1 MRGRRLNATLSTPA
15 SLRRRTRLAISAVLA
30 DVCGAR
36 WPRQLRALILTG
48 SMARDEA
55 TAYEQDGVL
64 TVAGDAECLA
74 VFSHRWSI
82 PSARAFAQVG
92 CEAERRL
99 RAEAVACPVGIS
111 GVAFGYLRDNP
122 PHCFG
127 LELRQAGRVI
137 WGDLDVLGLMPG
149 YSACDIPLRD
159 GFNLLSNRIVEF
171 LAAAATSPAALDYA
185 ALKLGLDTG
194 TAYLISRRRFV
205 TGYAA
210 RQQVLARLAAPC
222 AADTLLCTQRKLA
235 AARPHLSAEQKNRI
249 LHQALALWHELR
261 GRVADDPWPARLR
274 AIANALRHGRL
285 QTRNRIYAA
294 AVAAL
299 EAGNLSQAGGIVAD
313 YRRLVE
319 HTRA

>member
-1 MRGRRLNATLSTPA
+1 LNAALSTPD
-15 SLRRRTRLAISAVLA
+15 SLRRRGRLAISEALA

-36 WPRQLRALILTG
+36 WPRHLRALILTG

-55 TAYEQDGVL
+55 TAYERDGVL

-82 PSARAFAQVG
+82 PSRRSLLQAGRD
-92 CEAERRL
+92 AERRL
-99 RAEAVACPVGIS
+99 RAHAIACPVGLS
-111 GVAFGYLRDNP
+111 GVAPAYLRDNP

-159 GFNLLSNRIVEF
+159 GFNLLSNRIVEY
-171 LAAAATSPAALDYA
+171 LAAADGAPLALDYA

-210 RQQVLARLAAPC
+210 RQQVLARLSAPC
-222 AADTLLCTQRKLA
+222 AAETLLCTQLKLA
-235 AARPHLSAEQKNRI
+235 AAPPELNPEQKDRI
-249 LHQALALWHELR
+249 LQHALALWHTLR
-261 GRVADDPWPARLR
+261 RRLPRATWPMRLR
-274 AIANALRHGRL
+274 TAANSLRRGSL
-285 QTRNRIYAA
+285 QTRTRIYAA

-299 EAGNLSQAGGIVAD
+299 EARDFSSAAAIVAD

>member
-1 MRGRRLNATLSTPA
+1 MNAALSTPA
-15 SLRRRTRLAISAVLA
+15 TLRRRTRLAVSEVLA
-30 DVCGAR
+30 EVCGAR
-36 WPRQLRALILTG
+36 WPRHLRALILTG

-55 TAYEQDGVL
+55 TAYECDGVL

-74 VFSHRWSI
+74 VFSRRWDI
-82 PSARAFAQVG
+82 PAARGFAQAALD
-92 CEAERRL
+92 AERRL
-99 RAEAVACPVGIS
+99 RAQAVACPVGVS

-159 GFNLLSNRIVEF
+159 GFNLLSNRMVEY
-171 LAAAATSPAALDYA
+171 LAAATAPAAALDYA

-210 RQQVLARLAAPC
+210 RQQVLARLSAPC
-222 AADTLLCTQRKLA
+222 AAETLLCTQLKLA
-235 AARPHLSAEQKNRI
+235 AAPPALTAEQKDRI
-249 LHQALALWHELR
+249 LQRAIALWHTLR
-261 GRVADDPWPARLR
+261 RRLPRATWPMRLR
-274 AIANALRHGRL
+274 TAANSLRHGSL
-285 QTRNRIYAA
+285 QTRTRIYAA

-299 EAGNLSQAGGIVAD
+299 EARDFSSAGAIVAD